1 MAKPLK
7 HPSLLT
13 ADDWGL
19 YKSEMDC
26 TRAVADL
33 NDALLNAC
41 MATTPH
47 DFQHTIRSAM
57 QRWRDF
63 GAYDGD
69 SARLVGSYYEGV
81 SERFTLGIMKAPS
94 ALTADDWQLYKYD
107 MDCTEAVKDLNKALA
122 DGIASGVEAQFRN
135 GMDAMCRKYESY
147 GANDSDAL
155 RVVERYRRPAFAP
168 LPFAAYDL
176 VQKRQ
181 SMAGGEGVDLDGE
194 RSVSSPAPARRPRP

>member
-19 YKSEMDC
+19 YKSDMDC
-26 TRAVADL
+26 TRAVSAL

-41 MATTPH
+41 MATNAN
-47 DFQHTIRSAM
+47 DFHHTIRGAM
-57 QRWRDF
+57 QRWSEY

-69 SARLVGSYYEGV
+69 AGRLVDSYYEGV
-81 SERFTLGIMKAPS
+81 SARFTLGAMKAPS

-107 MDCTEAVKDLNKALA
+107 MDCTDAVKDLNKALA
-122 DGIASGVEAQFRN
+122 DGIASRVEAQFRN

-155 RVVERYRRPAFAP
+155 RVVERYRRAAFAP
-168 LPFAAYDL
+168 LPFAANDAAGQ
-176 VQKRQ
+176 VQVK
-181 SMAGGEGVDLDGE
+181 AGVEVVLGAE
-194 RSVSSPAPARRPRP
+194 RTVASPAPARRPRP